1 MKRSKFKVRIT
12 IWYSIALLA
21 MCLLMGTVVVSLYR
35 IKAENSVRDNLQV
48 VVDECTRAINGEP
61 ELQRLLWESDI
72 DSADN
77 SGFLREDV
85 FLMIYREDRSRACGL
100 FLYEEIDKIP
110 FYDSQLQS
118 LETDGITGWLYD
130 RYIQTEEGGLWI
142 RGLQYSAADMGDMIY
157 TLGDVFLVFPF
168 VLITALLGGYWM
180 AGRFLSPVAQIS
192 RTAEEIRQRGDL
204 TKRIEIKDTGDEIS
218 ALSHTFN
225 AMFERLEKNLEAEK
239 QFASNASHELRTPVS
254 VIMAQCEYALGNE
267 GKTEELREALAVIQ
281 RQGCRMSR
289 LIETLLILTR
299 IEQNTGYYPLE
310 KTNVSA
316 LTEEIC
322 MDRKLSAENGIEME
336 TELEEEAR
344 AEINPGLFQLMLD
357 NLLQNAYRYGR
368 ENGRIK
374 VTLRKRNGKVELRIK
389 DDGIG
394 IEEKDLPRIWERFY
408 RAEGSRRKKG
418 MGLGLSLVWQIVRYH
433 GGNAAVSSIPGEGT
447 EFRVI
452 LPDHPAV
459 GSSSAGGGK

>member
-72 DSADN
+72 DTADN

-85 FLMIYREDRSRACGL
+85 FLMIYREDKSRACGL

-110 FYDSQLQS
+110 FYDGQLQRMK
-118 LETDGITGWLYD
+118 TDGITGWLYD
-130 RYIQTEEGGLWI
+130 RYIQIEKGGLWI
-142 RGLQYSAADMGDMIY
+142 RGLQYSAADVGDMIY

-168 VLITALLGGYWM
+168 VLIIALLGGYWM
-180 AGRFLSPVAQIS
+180 AGRFLRPVAQIS
-192 RTAEEIRQRGDL
+192 RTAEEIRQKGDL

-254 VIMAQCEYALGNE
+254 VIMAQCEYALENE

-299 IEQNTGYYPLE
+299 IEQNTGYYPME

-322 MDRKLSAENGIEME
+322 RDRKLSAENGIEME
-336 TELEEEAR
+336 TELEEDVR

-418 MGLGLSLVWQIVRYH
+418 MGLGLSLVWQIVGYH

-459 GSSSAGGGK
+459 CSSSAGGGK

>member
-85 FLMIYREDRSRACGL
+85 FLMIYREDKSRACGL

-110 FYDSQLQS
+110 FYDGQLQS

-254 VIMAQCEYALGNE
+254 VIMAQCEYALENE

-433 GGNAAVSSIPGEGT
+433 GGNAAVSSIPEEGT